1 MSTILNKK
9 IPKWADGLTVNDYLS
24 NYQVARKTRYILA
37 KDFIALNHVKANGDT
52 ILHEEDELSIDFSSM
67 VREHPRAIKD
77 SEIEIIYED
86 DDLVVV
92 EKPHDLLV
100 YDDGNQKDNL
110 TGRVAYYYEKQD
122 YPFPVFPIHRLDEQT
137 SGMIL
142 FAKHPIA
149 LSYMSY
155 LFESKNIEKV
165 YECVVAGKLDK
176 KKMTIK
182 SSIVQDRH
190 QAKMRVDKKGDD
202 AVTHLEV
209 IEENNHSSRLNV
221 MIESGKKHQI
231 RVHLSDMRHA
241 IIGDD
246 LYQGR
251 HHDRLLLHFKKVT
264 FMHPET
270 HKEISISSPVPF

>member
-1 MSTILNKK
+1 MSAILIKK
-9 IPKWADGLTVNDYLS
+9 IPEWADGLTVNDYVS

-37 KDFIALNHVKANGDT
+37 KDFILLNHVKASGDT
-52 ILHEEDELSIDFSSM
+52 MLHENDELSIDFTSM
-67 VREHPRAIKD
+67 LREHPRVINDTEIK
-77 SEIEIIYED
+77 IIYED
-86 DDLVVV
+86 DDLIVV

-110 TGRVAYYYEKQD
+110 TGRVAYYFEKKE

-142 FAKHPIA
+142 FAKHPLA
-149 LSYMSY
+149 LSYMSH

-176 KKMTIK
+176 KKMTIT

-190 QAKMRVDKKGDD
+190 QAKMRVDIKGDD

-209 IEENNHSSRLNV
+209 IEENNHTSRLNV

-264 FMHPET
+264 FIHPET
-270 HKEISISSPVPF
+270 HQEMTISSPVPF